1 MKRAVALSLLAALC
15 GVPAAAQ
22 EWPAQTVNIMVG
34 FGPGSTPDLVSRV
47 VADRLQ
53 KKLGQPFV
61 VHNRPGAGGNI
72 GLEAVAK
79 AAADGYTIGTTIPG
93 PIIVNP
99 MTMKMSFDVKKEIRP
114 VTILATQPSV
124 LVVSA
129 KLGVDNLKDLIAL
142 LKANPGKYNYS
153 SIGVGS
159 ISHLSMVLVA
169 QASGTE
175 IQHIP
180 YKSSPEAMAAIVAGE
195 AHMATLAPNAVTG
208 QAEAGTL
215 KMIAVSTPKRW
226 PALPQVPTFAEQGIE
241 GVQAEAWMA
250 LVAPARTPDAVIERL
265 YKEVKEAL
273 ETAEVKEQMTKFGFE
288 PVGITPAEFAKR
300 IEEEEKRWSKV
311 IDAAGLR
318 AK

>member
-1 MKRAVALSLLAALC
+1 MKRILALFVLAALST
-15 GVPAAAQ
+15 GQAVAQ
-22 EWPAQTVNIMVG
+22 EWPSQPVSIMVG

-47 VADRLQ
+47 VAEHLR
-53 KKLGQPFV
+53 KKLGQPFLV
-61 VHNRPGAGGNI
+61 INRPGAGGNI
-72 GLEAVAK
+72 GLESVAK
-79 AAADGYTIGTTIPG
+79 AAPDGYTIGTTIPG

-124 LVVSA
+124 LVVTS

-159 ISHLSMVLVA
+159 ISHLAMELVA
-169 QASGTE
+169 QRSGTQ

-180 YKSSPEAMAAIVAGE
+180 YKSSPDAMAAILAGE
-195 AHMATLAPNAVTG
+195 THMATLAPNAVVG

-250 LVAPARTPDAVIERL
+250 LVAPARTPDAVIDRL
-265 YKEVKEAL
+265 YKEVKAAL
-273 ETAEVKEQMTKFGFE
+273 ESAEVKEQMTKFGFE
-288 PVGITPAEFAKR
+288 PVGISPAEFAKR

-311 IDAAGLR
+311 VDAVGLR